1 MDYNGLLE
9 LSNVQ
14 DKKITAIEE
23 GIVVEPMVVEL
34 DEIGEALEAMYIRV
48 NNLTVTSI
56 AASDNSLGYSVY
68 VKSGDSTGI
77 IRVDKYLNPYIEPDF
92 FMVGDEISVI
102 GNVGQ
107 YLSDYQIMV
116 SGEEDII
123 R

>member
-1 MDYNGLLE
+1 
-9 LSNVQ
+9 
-14 DKKITAIEE
+14 
-23 GIVVEPMVVEL
+23 MVVEL

-92 FMVGDEISVI
+92 FMVGEEISVI